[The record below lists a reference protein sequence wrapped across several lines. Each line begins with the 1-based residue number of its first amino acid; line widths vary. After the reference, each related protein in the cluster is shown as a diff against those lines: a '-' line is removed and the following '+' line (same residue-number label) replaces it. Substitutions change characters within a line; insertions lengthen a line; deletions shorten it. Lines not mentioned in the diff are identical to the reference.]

1 MVTAEMMLGFV
12 DLDPQVLPGAFLFGS
27 VLGLLRCLRG
37 GFLYWRSD
45 GAADRVANAKNNI
58 IYGLQTVAMSSVLA
72 VVLWLGAGGPPTAQ
86 TLRGMVLG
94 AVVSAGI
101 WLLLLS
107 RAVVPTAVAAYS
119 AWWMPKAERTTH
131 RQDIR
136 YALRQADGRR
146 RSSHAWGVLK
156 SSPRVGLRA
165 RRHHK
170 RLAEAMT
177 GSPARTRV
185 SS

>member
-1 MVTAEMMLGFV
+1 MVTTEMVLGFL
-12 DLDPQVLPGAFLFGS
+12 DLDPQVVPGGFLFGA

-37 GFLYWRSD
+37 GFLYWRSY
-45 GAADRVANAKNNI
+45 GAADGVANAKNKT
-58 IYGLQTVAMSSVLA
+58 IYGLRTVAASSASALI
-72 VVLWLGAGGPPTAQ
+72 LWLVAGGPTTAQ
-86 TLRGMVLG
+86 IFRGMALG
-94 AVVSAGI
+94 AVVSAGM
-101 WLLLLS
+101 WLLLS

-119 AWWMPKAERTTH
+119 AWWMPKAERTAH

-136 YALRQADGRR
+136 YALRQAEGGR

-170 RLAEAMT
+170 RLAAAMT
-177 GSPARTRV
+177 GSPARMRV